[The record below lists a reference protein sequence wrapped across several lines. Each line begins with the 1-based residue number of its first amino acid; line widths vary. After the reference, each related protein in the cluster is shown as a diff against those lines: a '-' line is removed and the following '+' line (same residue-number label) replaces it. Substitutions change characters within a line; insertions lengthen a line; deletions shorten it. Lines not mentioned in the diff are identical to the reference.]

1 MPRFPFLPGL
11 FFVGHSQYSTLQPV
25 HPERVLSGRVSQN
38 HVGVIEH
45 VQSIQGERVDLQ
57 LVQREGRVRVEADI
71 CNTSQ

>member
-45 VQSIQGERVDLQ
+45 VQSVQGEGVNLQ
-57 LVQREGRVRVEADI
+57 LVQWELRVRVEADI
-71 CNTSQ
+71 SDAGQ